1 MAQTNYK
8 LYQVAIIELPKRT
21 TKKNED
27 EEYAQAPRMVLEPI
41 TIVAKS
47 EQDAAIKVAMKQL
60 PELKGI
66 DQERMEVIVRPF

>member
-41 TIVAKS
+41 TIVES